1 MGTGLGMSI
10 VKNLLDKMGG
20 TIQIDSEE
28 GVGTSVNVII
38 PFEIGQN
45 VGEEQTEKT
54 VQNNLKGKRV
64 LLAEDNELNREI
76 AVLFLKMPECLSQK
90 R

>member
-1 MGTGLGMSI
+1 MSI

-38 PFEIGQN
+38 PFEISQN

-54 VQNNLKGKRV
+54 VQNNLKGK
-64 LLAEDNELNREI
+64 E
-76 AVLFLKMPECLSQK
+76 FSWQK
-90 R
+90 IMN